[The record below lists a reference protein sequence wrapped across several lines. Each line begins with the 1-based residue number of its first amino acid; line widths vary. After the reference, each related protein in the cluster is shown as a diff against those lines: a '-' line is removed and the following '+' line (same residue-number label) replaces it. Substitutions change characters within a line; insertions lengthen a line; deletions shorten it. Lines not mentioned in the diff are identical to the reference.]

1 MASSELKNIIS
12 QINAQGKMHFI
23 EGASKEQ
30 IVEFENKYG
39 IVFPLQY
46 KEWLQFSDGG
56 EFFLPAGIQLHGV
69 AHKPLINVDDNDRPN
84 EEYIVIGTM
93 ASGDPI
99 LCKKGDEQIAIYN
112 HDAGRIEDDEVYQN
126 FYAFLENL
134 YELLGIG
141 G

>member
-1 MASSELKNIIS
+1 MLSNELENIIA
-12 QINAQGKMHFI
+12 QIKNQGKMRFI
-23 EGASKEQ
+23 EGVSKKL
-30 IVEFENKYG
+30 IIEFENKSG
-39 IVFPLQY
+39 FVLPQQY
-46 KEWLQFSDGG
+46 KEWLQLSDGG

>member
-1 MASSELKNIIS
+1 MLSNELENIIA
-12 QINAQGKMHFI
+12 QIKNQGKMRFI
-23 EGASKEQ
+23 EGVSKKL
-30 IVEFENKYG
+30 IVEFENKSG
-39 IVFPLQY
+39 FVLPQQY

-69 AHKPLINVDDNDRPN
+69 AHKPLINIDDNDRPN
-84 EEYIVIGTM
+84 EDYIVIGAM